1 MKIYVTS
8 ALTGAAMA
16 LALCPLPA
24 LAAGV
29 IDNVNGIALD
39 ANGAIVHFGALL
51 IDDMPLAEP
60 YKFAGYRGH
69 PKAPGVV
76 LLRN

>member
-1 MKIYVTS
+1 MKNYVSS
-8 ALTGAAMA
+8 ALAGAAMA

-51 IDDMPLAEP
+51 IDDDGKVEKLIQGRYKEP
-60 YKFAGYRGH
+60 EYKLSLIH
-69 PKAPGVV
+69 I
-76 LLRN
+76 